1 MYKTGNSIEINSM
14 TQRTAAILAADVV
27 GYTRLIA
34 EAEEQTLHVLTD
46 LQSMLRDT
54 IARFGGRPFNTAGDA
69 IRAEFAS
76 TLNAVEAA
84 LALQQTL
91 QARNAGAPLAR
102 QMLYRIGIADGDVID
117 QDGDVHGTPVTL
129 AMALEGLA
137 SPGGLCVTKHVY
149 DQISHL
155 HDGRFTDLGVV
166 KTAAAPAGI
175 HAFTMITTQGKHG
188 AADAGSGK
196 PATQAAARRQPLA
209 WAAGAVGL
217 LAVAGLAWWMA
228 PLSMTQSK
236 TTVATAPTAVPVRPA
251 VASPSAGGKP
261 ASPPVAPSVSTP
273 SAPSPSAPRPS
284 PIVPV
289 ATTAPTATAITPM
302 PDAPLSSSGPNTDWP
317 ALEALR
323 KRHVVQCSGDDVN
336 VAITSCR
343 ALLKAGQLPDAS
355 LAEIQAS
362 LGSALRQAGQTGE
375 AIDALT
381 AAVKLVPASATYNNR
396 GLAYFESGKMDLAID
411 DFSAAIKLKP
421 TDGEALNNR
430 AWTQFK
436 AGRLNLAAQD
446 AKLATA
452 YAGGS
457 AYVWDTSGHI
467 NEALGNKQA
476 AIEHF
481 RRAIEL
487 DPKQEAS
494 RKGLARLQAKP

>member
-1 MYKTGNSIEINSM
+1 M

-46 LQSMLRDT
+46 LQSMLRET
-54 IARFGGRPFNTAGDA
+54 IARFDGRAFNTAGDA

-84 LALQQTL
+84 VALQQTL

-129 AMALEGLA
+129 ATALEGLA
-137 SPGGLCVTKHVY
+137 PPGGLCITKHVY
-149 DQISHL
+149 DQISDVH
-155 HDGRFTDLGVV
+155 GARFTDLGVV
-166 KTAAAPAGI
+166 KAAAAPSGI
-175 HAFTMITTQGKHG
+175 HAFTMVMTQGVRG
-188 AADAGSGK
+188 ATDAVPDK
-196 PATQAAARRQPLA
+196 TAIQAAARRSPFA
-209 WAAGAVGL
+209 WAGAAAGL
-217 LAVAGLAWWMA
+217 LAVAGLAWWMT
-228 PLSMTQSK
+228 PIWLTQST
-236 TTVATAPTAVPVRPA
+236 TTVVSAPTASPVRPA
-251 VASPSAGGKP
+251 SGSTEGPTVASSGAGVKP
-261 ASPPVAPSVSTP
+261 ANPSVAPPAPVS
-273 SAPSPSAPRPS
+273 SAPKPS

-289 ATTAPTATAITPM
+289 ATTAPPATAITPM
-302 PDAPLSSSGPNTDWP
+302 SDAPLSSSGPNTDWP

-323 KRHVVQCSGDDVN
+323 KRHVAQCSGDDVN

-362 LGSALRQAGQTGE
+362 LGSALRQTGQISE

-381 AAVKLVPASATYNNR
+381 AAVKLVPTSATYNNR
-396 GLAYFESGKMDLAID
+396 GLAYFESGKMDLAIE
-411 DFSAAIKLKP
+411 DFGAAIKLKP

-467 NEALGNKQA
+467 NEALGNKPV